1 MKRILLLLLVMG
13 ILLLNACA
21 EPTTAPEAE
30 APTTAP
36 PTEATPTPPPEQP
49 VPTPEPES
57 TESEPTP
64 TSPSEPTPETKT
76 DREAMIEILKA
87 NAKAEWGDDY
97 EMVKYTVDNQIEA
110 YEWIMR
116 QTAYPDI
123 MERAKQK
130 WGGDY
135 EMVKYEYENQVEA
148 YKALQ

>member
-1 MKRILLLLLVMG
+1 MF
-13 ILLLNACA
+13 
-21 EPTTAPEAE
+21 
-30 APTTAP
+30 
-36 PTEATPTPPPEQP
+36 EQTGYP
-49 VPTPEPES
+49 DIME
-57 TESEPTP
+57 
-64 TSPSEPTPETKT
+64 
-76 DREAMIEILKA
+76 R
-87 NAKAEWGDDY
+87 AKDKWYPDY
-97 EMVKYTVDNQIEA
+97 EMVKYAYENQVEA